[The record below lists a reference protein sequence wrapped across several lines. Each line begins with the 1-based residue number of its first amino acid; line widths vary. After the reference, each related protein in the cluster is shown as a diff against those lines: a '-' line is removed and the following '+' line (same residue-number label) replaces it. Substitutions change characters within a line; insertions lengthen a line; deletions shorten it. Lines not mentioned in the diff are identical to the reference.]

1 MVLKPLAGIMP
12 VLAAL
17 LGPEPA
23 LAHAFLAKADPA
35 VGSTIPASPSTL
47 SLQFTEGVEP
57 LFSSIAVLDAQGKP
71 VNLPKPHT
79 EDGGLVLVVVPP
91 PLPPGTYT
99 VVWHATSVDTHK
111 TEGKFNF
118 TVGK

>member
-1 MVLKPLAGIMP
+1 MVLNPLAGIVPM
-12 VLAAL
+12 LAAL
-17 LGPEPA
+17 LGPVPA
-23 LAHAFLAKADPA
+23 LAHAFLKKADPA
-35 VGSTIPASPSTL
+35 VGSTVPASPPTL

-57 LFSSIAVLDAQGKP
+57 LFSTITVLDAQGKP
-71 VNLPKPHT
+71 VNLPMPHA
-79 EDGGLVLVVVPP
+79 EDGGLVLVVAPP
-91 PLPPGTYT
+91 PLPPGIYT